1 VRKINTVVGPSQ
13 RGTLAVTPL
22 LQHAPGRLIRPVWED
37 TTQAHLVLNRG
48 TPSFTQASLDLLNG
62 PSSGDRRNSQTLT
75 MAIATKD
82 QDAPVT
88 VHKISINAEEV
99 REAVDL
105 EHALFIRK
113 LSDGRVILVWVW
125 SCWVGTTQSRE
136 LLDLSLKGTN
146 SVRPSAS
153 W

>member
-1 VRKINTVVGPSQ
+1 VRKINTVVGPTQ

-48 TPSFTQASLDLLNG
+48 TPSFTQASLDLLNC

-75 MAIATKD
+75 MVIATKD

-99 REAVDL
+99 REAVYL
-105 EHALFIRK
+105 EHALTFREALALYPKAI
-113 LSDGRVILVWVW
+113 GW
-125 SCWVGTTQSRE
+125 SCYFSLGVVMLGRYNPISRVT
-136 LLDLSLKGTN
+136 G
-146 SVRPSAS
+146 SVTKRNK
-153 W
+153 